1 MHGNTASWEYGREPK
16 ISVLRSEGNNRGR
29 RGCKME
35 SRMCRFVRDG
45 EPDIGEYRELA
56 DGTGI
61 CVLADMNGD
70 SEEVVVSL
78 PDGTMPE
85 NISDLELLKVPTTM
99 HNHAWAGIRATD
111 AGGSRRENGKDRF
124 HHRGI
129 QNRDTGRARGR
140 GRAVPS
146 PVPQRTL
153 IKGNNDCGPHRFP
166 GAGHNQPI
174 INQPIINQ
182 PIINQPIINQC

>member
-1 MHGNTASWEYGREPK
+1 
-16 ISVLRSEGNNRGR
+16 
-29 RGCKME
+29 ME

-99 HNHAWAGIRATD
+99 ALCRWTGWSAQ
-111 AGGSRRENGKDRF
+111 SRR
-124 HHRGI
+124 
-129 QNRDTGRARGR
+129 
-140 GRAVPS
+140 
-146 PVPQRTL
+146 L
-153 IKGNNDCGPHRFP
+153 LPH
-166 GAGHNQPI
+166 
-174 INQPIINQ
+174 
-182 PIINQPIINQC
+182 

>member
-1 MHGNTASWEYGREPK
+1 
-16 ISVLRSEGNNRGR
+16 
-29 RGCKME
+29 
-35 SRMCRFVRDG
+35 MCRFVRDG

-99 HNHAWAGIRATD
+99 HGPES
-111 AGGSRRENGKDRF
+111 GP
-124 HHRGI
+124 
-129 QNRDTGRARGR
+129 RGR

-182 PIINQPIINQC
+182 C

>member
-1 MHGNTASWEYGREPK
+1 MIRQPPTSLTGDTPSHGAQRLQKTKN
-16 ISVLRSEGNNRGR
+16 VRS
-29 RGCKME
+29 
-35 SRMCRFVRDG
+35 FVRDG

-99 HNHAWAGIRATD
+99 HGPESGPLTPAEVAERMARTDFIIEEYKTGILDEHEAGA
-111 AGGSRRENGKDRF
+111 ELF
-124 HHRGI
+124 HH
-129 QNRDTGRARGR
+129 
-140 GRAVPS
+140 
-146 PVPQRTL
+146 L
-153 IKGNNDCGPHRFP
+153 FP
-166 GAGHNQPI
+166 NEH
-174 INQPIINQ
+174 
-182 PIINQPIINQC
+182 

>member
-1 MHGNTASWEYGREPK
+1 
-16 ISVLRSEGNNRGR
+16 
-29 RGCKME
+29 
-35 SRMCRFVRDG
+35 MCRFVRDG

-99 HNHAWAGIRATD
+99 HGPESGPLTPAEVAERMARTDFIIEEYKTGILESKAIMIVARIGFPVRATISQSSISQSSIS
-111 AGGSRRENGKDRF
+111 AE
-124 HHRGI
+124 
-129 QNRDTGRARGR
+129 
-140 GRAVPS
+140 
-146 PVPQRTL
+146 
-153 IKGNNDCGPHRFP
+153 
-166 GAGHNQPI
+166 
-174 INQPIINQ
+174 
-182 PIINQPIINQC
+182 